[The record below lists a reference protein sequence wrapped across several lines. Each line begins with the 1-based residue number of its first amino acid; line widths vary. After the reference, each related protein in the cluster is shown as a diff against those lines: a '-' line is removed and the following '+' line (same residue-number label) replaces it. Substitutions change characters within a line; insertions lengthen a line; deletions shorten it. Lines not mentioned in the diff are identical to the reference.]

1 MKTITLIT
9 LFVGALAFIT
19 NAYASVSAN
28 LSVSSDYLWR
38 GDSLSNGD
46 AVLQGG
52 LDYATDMF
60 YAGVWVS
67 TLGNDAALTGEEVDL
82 YAGTSLGIEGL
93 DLGVIKYEIDSTET
107 TELYVGYSIAGF
119 DLYYAQDEGDSDLD
133 FFSVAYGFDVTDS
146 ISATLS
152 YGEWS
157 DEAVTGLGVTEDYV
171 QLDLAYGNMT
181 FSVVDTDRDDVDLA
195 VSYSFDL

>member
-1 MKTITLIT
+1 MLV
-9 LFVGALAFIT
+9 FW
-19 NAYASVSAN
+19 
-28 LSVSSDYLWR
+28 VSS
-38 GDSLSNGD
+38 
-46 AVLQGG
+46 
-52 LDYATDMF
+52 
-60 YAGVWVS
+60 
-67 TLGNDAALTGEEVDL
+67 LGNIAEPGTGEEVDL

-93 DLGVIKYEIDSTET
+93 DLGVIKYEFDSTET
-107 TELYVGYSIAGF
+107 TELYVGYSVAGF
-119 DLYYAQDEGDSDLD
+119 DLYYAQDEGESDND

-157 DEAVTGLGVTEDYV
+157 DEAVTNLGVTEDYV

-181 FSVVDTDRDDVDLA
+181 FSVVDTDREDVDLA